1 MRYRAF
7 TDADHDLIVALERTV
22 LLQEDPNFD
31 ALPDREKEGRIRTS
45 VASLRFFERTEHS
58 FVAEAEDVLYGAVF
72 AQSVWHGD
80 KPTVWISR
88 ILLHPAAPSDTLAGL
103 LKACSKS
110 AYDTAIYEVHTCLTP
125 EQAAAAEGFRSQGIY
140 AVRHLGSRSETAQGE
155 KLA

>member
-7 TDADHDLIVALERTV
+7 TETDHDAIVALERVV

-31 ALPDREKEGRIRTS
+31 TLAEKEKEGRIRTTE
-45 VASLRFFERTEHS
+45 ASLRFFQRTEHS
-58 FVAEAEDVLYGAVF
+58 FVAEFDDVIHGAVF

-88 ILLHPAAPSDTLAGL
+88 IMIHPDAPAATLSGL

-110 AYDTAIYEVHTCLTP
+110 AYDTAIYELHTCLTP
-125 EQAAAAEGFRSQGIY
+125 EQVADAEGFRSQGIY
-140 AVRHLGSRSETAQGE
+140 AVRHLGSRSETAPGD

>member
-7 TDADHDLIVALERTV
+7 TDQDYDALVTLERTV
-22 LLQEDPNFD
+22 LLQEDPEFD
-31 ALPDREKEGRIRTS
+31 ALPEKEKEGRIRTTI
-45 VASLRFFERTEHS
+45 ASLRFFQRTEHS
-58 FVAEAEDVLYGAVF
+58 FVAEADDVLYGAVF

-88 ILLHPAAPSDTLAGL
+88 IMMHPDAPETALAGL

-110 AYDTAIYEVHTCLTP
+110 AYDTAIYEVHACFTP
-125 EQAAAAEGFRSQGIY
+125 EQVSSAEGFRAQGIY
-140 AVRHLGSRSETAQGE
+140 AVRHLGSRSETAQGD